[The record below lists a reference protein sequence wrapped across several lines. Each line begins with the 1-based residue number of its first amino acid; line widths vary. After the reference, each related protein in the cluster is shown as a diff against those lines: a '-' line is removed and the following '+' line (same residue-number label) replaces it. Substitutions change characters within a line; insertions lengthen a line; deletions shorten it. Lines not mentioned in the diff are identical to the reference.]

1 LIRSLIIIPTFNEKE
16 NVENI
21 IRTVLSKSERFSVLI
36 VDDNSPDGTAA
47 IVSELQTEIT
57 ERLYLIERQGKL
69 GLGTAYIAGFKWA
82 LRNGFDLIY
91 EMDADFSHDPDD
103 LLRLEKC
110 CLEEGAD
117 VAIGSRYVKD
127 GQLVD
132 WPFNRWLLSFGASWY
147 VRIVTGMPVR
157 DPTAGFVCYK
167 NEVLSALD
175 LDGIKFI
182 GYAFQIEMKFK
193 SYLKGYTLKEIPIT
207 FKEREL
213 GTSKMSTKIMKEA
226 LFGVLRLRWDSM
238 MNRI

>member
-1 LIRSLIIIPTFNEKE
+1 MTRSLIIIPTFNEKE

-21 IRTVLSKSERFSVLI
+21 IRAVLSKSARFHVLI
-36 VDDNSPDGTAA
+36 VDDNSPDGTAD
-47 IVSELQTEIT
+47 IVKSLQTELKD
-57 ERLYLIERQGKL
+57 RLFLIERTGKL
-69 GLGTAYIAGFKWA
+69 GLGTAYIAGFKWG
-82 LRNGFDLIY
+82 LEQGFDLIY
-91 EMDADFSHDPDD
+91 EMDADFSHDPND
-103 LLRLEKC
+103 LLRLEESC
-110 CLEEGAD
+110 STGGAD

-147 VRIVTGMPVR
+147 VRIITGMPVR
-157 DPTAGFVCYK
+157 DPTAGFVCYR

-193 SYLKGYTLKEIPIT
+193 SYLKGFTLKEIPIT